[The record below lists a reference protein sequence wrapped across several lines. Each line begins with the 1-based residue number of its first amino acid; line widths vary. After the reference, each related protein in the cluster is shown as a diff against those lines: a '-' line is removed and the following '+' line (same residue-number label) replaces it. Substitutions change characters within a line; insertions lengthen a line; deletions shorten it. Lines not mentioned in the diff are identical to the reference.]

1 MSLHRLFNITAHFNS
16 YSRDQKNPSHK
27 PLIYIRKC
35 ENDTLMWDE
44 KGIEYKGMRSINGNG
59 TFVFNKKSYCKQLVK
74 IDKISGN
81 IINGDLEGPATVVFT
96 NKERLVAS
104 FRGGVLNGIS
114 RMFRCEFESCGAF
127 EDPEL
132 NKPTKLGE
140 VIPIICCFQ
149 ILTFHIDLN
158 SFM

>member
-1 MSLHRLFNITAHFNS
+1 
-16 YSRDQKNPSHK
+16 
-27 PLIYIRKC
+27 
-35 ENDTLMWDE
+35 MWDE

-59 TFVFNKKSYCKQLVK
+59 TFVFHEKSDCKQLLK
-74 IDKISGN
+74 IDKISGHV
-81 IINGDLEGPATVVFT
+81 INGDLEGPATVMFT
-96 NKERLVAS
+96 NMERLVAS

-132 NKPTKLGE
+132 NQPTKLGE
-140 VIPIICCFQ
+140 VIQIICYCEM
-149 ILTFHIDLN
+149 LTISLITYLN

>member
-1 MSLHRLFNITAHFNS
+1 
-16 YSRDQKNPSHK
+16 
-27 PLIYIRKC
+27 
-35 ENDTLMWDE
+35 MWDE

-59 TFVFNKKSYCKQLVK
+59 TFVFNKKSYCKQFLK
-74 IDKISGN
+74 IDRISGN
-81 IINGDLEGPATVVFT
+81 IIKGNLEGPATVIFT
-96 NKERLVAS
+96 NMERLVGS

-140 VIPIICCFQ
+140 VIQIINWKPCYFT
-149 ILTFHIDLN
+149 LLYARVPRYFNVLN
-158 SFM
+158 SYFFI

>member
-1 MSLHRLFNITAHFNS
+1 
-16 YSRDQKNPSHK
+16 
-27 PLIYIRKC
+27 
-35 ENDTLMWDE
+35 MWDE

-59 TFVFNKKSYCKQLVK
+59 TFVFNKKSDCKQLLK

-81 IINGDLEGPATVVFT
+81 IINGNLEGPATVIFT
-96 NKERLVAS
+96 NMERLVAS

-127 EDPEL
+127 EDAEL

-140 VIPIICCFQ
+140 VIPNIC
-149 ILTFHIDLN
+149 
-158 SFM
+158 

>member
-1 MSLHRLFNITAHFNS
+1 MNS
-16 YSRDQKNPSHK
+16 YSREQQHPSHK
-27 PLIYIRKC
+27 PVIYLRKC

-59 TFVFNKKSYCKQLVK
+59 TFVFNKKSYCKQFLK

-81 IINGDLEGPATVVFT
+81 IMKGNLEGPATVMFT
-96 NKERLVAS
+96 NMEKLVAS

-132 NKPTKLGE
+132 NKPTTLGE
-140 VIPIICCFQ
+140 VIQIINWKPRYFT
-149 ILTFHIDLN
+149 LLA
-158 SFM
+158 